1 LTKREQNA
9 RKTSIHQGKDGENR
23 VQGERRIIPMM
34 KIESVTLTGQR
45 VRLEPLRLEHAP
57 ALCEAL
63 REAPNLWQY
72 IYVQQPRS
80 VEQMEQWVAQ
90 ALQDQ
95 AQGTSLPFVIRDLAS
110 GQIVGSTRYLR
121 IEVQHR
127 GLEIGWSWL
136 TPSAQ
141 RTGINTE
148 CKYLLLRHAFEQLG
162 AIRVQLNTHSRNI
175 QSQRAIERLGAVKEG
190 VLRNNRI
197 MPDGSYR
204 HSVYYSII
212 ESEWPKV
219 KAELEVKM
227 RRA

>member
-1 LTKREQNA
+1 
-9 RKTSIHQGKDGENR
+9 
-23 VQGERRIIPMM
+23 MM
-34 KIESVTLTGQR
+34 KIEPITLTGQK
-45 VRLEPLRLEHAP
+45 VRLEPLSLEFAP
-57 ALCEAL
+57 ALYEAIK
-63 REAPNLWQY
+63 EAPSLWQY

-80 VEQMEQWVAQ
+80 LEQMEQWVAQ

-95 AQGTSLPFVIRDLAS
+95 AQGTSLPFVIRDLSS
-110 GQIVGSTRYLR
+110 GRIVGSTRYLR
-121 IEVQHR
+121 IEAQHR

-148 CKYLLLRHAFEQLG
+148 SKYLLLCHAFEQLG
-162 AIRVQLNTHSRNI
+162 AIRVQLNTHHLNL

-190 VLRNNRI
+190 ILRNNRI

-212 ESEWPKV
+212 ESEWPQV
-219 KAELEVKM
+219 KAGLQAKM
-227 RRA
+227 GCA